1 VPKSLAHDVSIEA
14 RMRVA
19 FVVPAYQA
27 ARTVG
32 DVVASLRRAAP
43 EPETPVIVIDD
54 GSRDETARAAR
65 EAGAHVRAHAA
76 NRGKGAALLTGFT
89 EARALGA
96 DAAVTVDAD
105 GQHPAEEALRV
116 ARHPAPRATLVL
128 SVRDLARDGA
138 PSANQFSNAFSNA
151 WVSLF
156 SRRRLADTQCGLRR
170 YPLPEVL
177 ELGLASTGYELETEV
192 IVKAARAGI
201 AIAELPVRVVYPP
214 EAERVTHF
222 HSVRDPARI
231 VFRLLHTAWT
241 TPWRSR
247 QA

>member
-1 VPKSLAHDVSIEA
+1 LLEVS
-14 RMRVA
+14 MRVA
-19 FVVPAYQA
+19 FVVPAYRA

-32 DVVASLRRAAP
+32 GVVAALREAAAGLDA
-43 EPETPVIVIDD
+43 PVIVIDD
-54 GSRDETARAAR
+54 GSDDATALAAR
-65 EAGAHVRAHAA
+65 EAGAHVRAHPT
-76 NRGKGAALLTGFT
+76 NRGKGAALLTGFG
-89 EARALGA
+89 AAHALGA

-116 ARHPAPRATLVL
+116 ARHPAPREVLVL

-156 SRRRLADTQCGLRR
+156 ARRRLADTQCGLRR
-170 YPLPEVL
+170 YPLPEAL
-177 ELGLASTGYELETEV
+177 DLGLESTGYELETEV

-214 EAERVTHF
+214 AAERVTHF

-241 TPWRSR
+241 TPWRSPR
-247 QA
+247 A